1 MDVGGRQ
8 LASFFCAGTYTGG
21 SAGQS
26 KKPRWGRGGL
36 VGRYAQDPLKTG
48 TKTIVLKLENEKVR
62 VLIRVLDWDS
72 KPGDKDTDPISIPI
86 WLFYYVTTGSYT
98 STAPDGK
105 SSVVNVK
112 AGDTVFKK
120 AFTHSVENTG
130 NTEVEAILVEFS
142 LSDGSM
148 SSRRLGFPFR
158 KVLYWMSDN

>member
-1 MDVGGRQ
+1 MGQQTGRQ
-8 LASFFCAGTYTGG
+8 G
-21 SAGQS
+21 
-26 KKPRWGRGGL
+26 
-36 VGRYAQDPLKTG
+36 
-48 TKTIVLKLENEKVR
+48 
-62 VLIRVLDWDS
+62 
-72 KPGDKDTDPISIPI
+72 TDPISIPI

-148 SSRRLGFPFR
+148 SIVDWLPFR